1 MKALVIMAAAVVFL
15 TFIFALAAAASC
27 KSDDEKKDEDREQ
40 EEWILKTRKEKKM
53 ENQQERINKFMSLM
67 TEASQA
73 TGITYAVEQGQALV
87 VFDLVK
93 NEPVELEI
101 VVGTEAV
108 RENGQTSFTT
118 FDRSNVE

>member
-1 MKALVIMAAAVVFL
+1 MKVLVIMAAIVVFL
-15 TFIFALAAAASC
+15 AFIFTLAAAASC

>member
-1 MKALVIMAAAVVFL
+1 MKALVIMAAVVVFL
-15 TFIFALAAAASC
+15 VFIFALTAAVSC

-40 EEWILKTRKEKKM
+40 EEWILNTRKEKM